1 MPVVTSNDMYGL
13 ESAWYAIYTRPRHE
27 KRVDEQIRKKGIE
40 SYLPL
45 CHRLHRWS
53 DRKKL
58 VEVPLFSG
66 YVFFH
71 GNARDRYD
79 AVRSYGAVRIVTF
92 NGVPAVVRDDEIE
105 NIKRILKEIPSVE
118 SCPDVVVGDRVE
130 ILSGPL
136 TGLQGR
142 IEEIRSERRFV
153 VSIPSVHQALRF
165 NIEGVDL
172 KVIK

>member
-1 MPVVTSNDMYGL
+1 MSVVEFRDDTIS
-13 ESAWYAIYTRPRHE
+13 EPAWFAIYTRPRHE
-27 KRVDEQIRKKGIE
+27 KRVEDQLRRKGIE

-45 CHRLHRWS
+45 CQRLHRWS

-71 GNARDRYD
+71 GDGRVRHN

-92 NGVPAVVRDDEIE
+92 DGRPAVVRDEEIE
-105 NIKRILKEIPSVE
+105 NIKRILREFPSVE
-118 SCPDVVVGDRVE
+118 ACPDVVVGDRVE
-130 ILSGPL
+130 IIGGPL
-136 TGLQGR
+136 TGLAGR
-142 IEEIRSERRFV
+142 IEEVRGERRFV

-165 NIEGVDL
+165 NIEGTEVRTL
-172 KVIK
+172 K